1 MKIHLETA
9 AGLNVVRH
17 YRPGRVTV
25 NAVDYRVSLIV
36 LPDRL
41 VGDWP
46 PQAFADLRREH
57 FEIVAALKPELV
69 VLGTGTRQRFPAP
82 ALTVPLIEA
91 GIGLEVMDTAAA
103 CRTYNVL
110 VSEGRNVAGA
120 LLMIEEN

>member
-1 MKIHLETA
+1 MKIHLENT

-17 YRPGRVTV
+17 YRPGCVTV
-25 NAVDYRVSLIV
+25 NAADFRASLIV

-57 FEIVAALKPELV
+57 FEVVAALKPELV
-69 VLGTGTRQRFPAP
+69 VLGTGARLRFPAP
-82 ALTVPLIEA
+82 ALVVPLIEA
-91 GIGLEVMDTAAA
+91 RIGLEVMDTAAA
-103 CRTYNVL
+103 CRTYNIL

-120 LLMIEEN
+120 LLMIEG

>member
-1 MKIHLETA
+1 MKIHLEIA

-17 YRPGRVTV
+17 YRPGCVTV
-25 NAVDYRVSLIV
+25 NVADYRASLIV

-46 PQAFADLRREH
+46 PQAFTDLRREH

-69 VLGTGTRQRFPAP
+69 VLGTGARPRFPAP
-82 ALTVPLIEA
+82 ALIVPLIEA
-91 GIGLEVMDTAAA
+91 HIGLEVMGTAAA
-103 CRTYNVL
+103 CRTYNIL

-120 LLMIEEN
+120 LLMIEG